1 MASTGYDILEVD
13 GDLGEAAH
21 EAGHDGPPSPLRRS
35 GGVGGHAPSA
45 QEDEAERRRREKA
58 KDAARRRK
66 LLGLHRGG
74 GHSASTSPE
83 LRKASSMSNVHS
95 GPAPATLRSQLSET
109 TLGSTSRLSERLSKT
124 SYGRI
129 ASGGGSEA
137 ALTDHRGK
145 ALYGTPGPG
154 SYRSTS
160 SFGPSQV
167 YSSASRF
174 SFGVKGMRY
183 PFISKEH
190 AQNERGT
197 QSPGPVYA
205 TRSPDHIRSVAFGV
219 AGRNSGS
226 VQFISH
232 DHCREVRG
240 RNTPGPGTYHS
251 IETAHPL
258 DTHDLPGFTFC
269 SSAQRT
275 QLLKERAETPSPVH
289 YQSGDSL
296 ALRAMSGSSPSYSF
310 APGGD
315 YARGKACDKNKESA
329 IFISE
334 EHARSST
341 SRATTPGPGTYTWS
355 STIEVSHARPHYVD
369 TASGARMKRASAYS
383 FGKSKKFT
391 DSSAAQPFVSRQHMS
406 ADPASPGPVYEPASR
421 TEVPTT
427 RFGTSKRFFDPGT
440 PDAGPMLSKAHSR
453 SSLLGVHSPG
463 PAYKPTEGKGV
474 AGTLGDAPTWKFSTS
489 ERDLG
494 NNMTSGALDSYHE
507 VRPPSGGRGV
517 SGAPRGRRR

>member
-1 MASTGYDILEVD
+1 MGTT
-13 GDLGEAAH
+13 DLNFLDVEGLSEAAD
-21 EAGHDGPPSPLRRS
+21 ESLESPSSTVRRS
-35 GGVGGHAPSA
+35 GASSHQR
-45 QEDEAERRRREKA
+45 QEEDAERRRQEKA
-58 KDAARRRK
+58 KEAARRRK

-74 GHSASTSPE
+74 GHSAPSSPE
-83 LRKASSMSNVHS
+83 LYKTSSTSNIHYDDNS
-95 GPAPATLRSQLSET
+95 TLRSQFSET
-109 TLGSTSRLSERLSKT
+109 AGMSTQLSGRLSKT
-124 SYGRI
+124 SDGRMT
-129 ASGGGSEA
+129 SGGSEV

-205 TRSPDHIRSVAFGV
+205 TRSPDHIRSVSFGV

-251 IETAHPL
+251 FEQPSL

-275 QLLKERAETPSPVH
+275 QFQQRAETPSPVH
-289 YQSGDSL
+289 YQSSVTDRD
-296 ALRAMSGSSPSYSF
+296 AFGSSPSYSF
-310 APGGD
+310 APGGEFE
-315 YARGKACDKNKESA
+315 RGKACDKTKELA

-334 EHARSST
+334 EHARAST

-355 STIEVSHARPHYVD
+355 SAIEVSHARPHYVD
-369 TASGARMKRASAYS
+369 TASSRRMKRASAYS

-391 DSSAAQPFVSRQHMS
+391 DSAVQPFVSRQHMS
-406 ADPASPGPVYEPASR
+406 ADPASPGPVYVAVSKPEM
-421 TEVPTT
+421 PTT
-427 RFGTSKRFFDPGT
+427 KFGKSKRFFDPGT
-440 PDAGPMLSKAHSR
+440 ADAGPMLSKAHSK
-453 SSLLGVHSPG
+453 SLLGVHSPG

-507 VRPPSGGRGV
+507 VRSLV
-517 SGAPRGRRR
+517 QVAHAPAAA